1 MKHYTQRRESTM
13 RKILRT
19 QRSAHILSVILCLLG
34 TVAISFA
41 VWKTWPQVSA
51 AENPFSTFVDLLWSE
66 KLDLMSGLEFT
77 LMYLFIFGDV
87 MLIVGVATWVLS
99 RQWFLLPG
107 KTVWYRCPFCK
118 KKWKSTEDKALVH
131 CPRCLQLVHP
141 TLTEE

>member
-1 MKHYTQRRESTM
+1 M

-19 QRSAHILSVILCLLG
+19 QRSAHILSVMLCLLG
-34 TVAISFA
+34 TVAILFA
-41 VWKTWPQVSA
+41 VWKTWLQVSA
-51 AENPFSTFVDLLWSE
+51 AENPLSTFFDLLWSE
-66 KLDLMSGLEFT
+66 KLDLIPGLEFT
-77 LMYLFIFGDV
+77 LIYLFIFGDV

-107 KTVWYRCPFCK
+107 KTVWYSCPFCK

-131 CPRCLQLVHP
+131 CPHCLQLVHP

>member
-1 MKHYTQRRESTM
+1 M
-13 RKILRT
+13 
-19 QRSAHILSVILCLLG
+19 LCLLG

-51 AENPFSTFVDLLWSE
+51 AENPLSTFFNLLWSE
-66 KLDLMSGLEFT
+66 KLDLIPGLEFT
-77 LMYLFIFGDV
+77 LIYLFIFGDV

-118 KKWKSTEDKALVH
+118 KKWRSTEDKALVH
-131 CPRCLQLVHP
+131 CPHCLQLVHP

>member
-1 MKHYTQRRESTM
+1 MKQYTQRRESPM

-41 VWKTWPQVSA
+41 VWETWPQVSA
-51 AENPFSTFVDLLWSE
+51 AENPLSTFFNLLWSE
-66 KLDLMSGLEFT
+66 KLDLIPGLEFT
-77 LMYLFIFGDV
+77 LIYLFIFGDI
-87 MLIVGVATWVLS
+87 MLIVSVATWVLS
-99 RQWFLLPG
+99 RQWLLLPG

-131 CPRCLQLVHP
+131 CPHCLQLVHP